1 LNGSHESSF
10 KKEIGMKKVLVALAL
25 SMGLIGTASAVD
37 FGVNGGVVTGGNDGG
52 VAGVTVGEK
61 FGKISVDAGFARGW
75 QQDTTSDRW
84 TLVAGYDVAKVAGV
98 TVTPK
103 VGYAYLDNSN
113 TTIAKA
119 APSASAGLVGV
130 GFSYPVAKKIAAT
143 ADYAYQFSGSSNN
156 NANVITAGLKY
167 SF

>member
-1 LNGSHESSF
+1 
-10 KKEIGMKKVLVALAL
+10 MKKVLLTLAL
-25 SMGLIGTASAVD
+25 SMGLIGTASAVN
-37 FGVNGGVVTGGNDGG
+37 FGVNGGVMTGGNDGG
-52 VAGVTVGEK
+52 LAGVTVGEK
-61 FGKISVDAGFARGW
+61 WDKFGVDAGFARGW
-75 QQDTTSDRW
+75 GQDTTSDRW

-103 VGYAYLDNSN
+103 VGYGYIDNSN
-113 TTIAKA
+113 TTIANA
-119 APSASAGLVGV
+119 APSASVAIVGLG
-130 GFSYPVAKKIAAT
+130 GSLPITKSIAAT

>member
-1 LNGSHESSF
+1 LSSF
-10 KKEIGMKKVLVALAL
+10 LKEIRMKKVLLALAL
-25 SMGLIGTASAVD
+25 SLGLIGTASAVEV
-37 FGVNGGVVTGGNDGG
+37 GVNGGVMTGGNDGG
-52 VAGVTVGEK
+52 VAGVTLGEK
-61 FGKISVDAGFARGW
+61 WGKFGVDAGFARGW
-75 QQDTTSDRW
+75 GQDTTQDRW

-119 APSASAGLVGV
+119 APSASLPITKQI
-130 GFSYPVAKKIAAT
+130 SAT
-143 ADYAYQFSGSSNN
+143 ADYAYQFSGNSNN

-167 SF
+167 RF

>member
-1 LNGSHESSF
+1 
-10 KKEIGMKKVLVALAL
+10 MKKVLFALAL
-25 SMGLIGTASAVD
+25 SMGLIGTASAVN
-37 FGVNGGVVTGGNDGG
+37 FGVNGGVMTGGNDGG
-52 VAGVTVGEK
+52 IAGVTVGEK
-61 FGKISVDAGFARGW
+61 WGRIGVDAGFARGW
-75 QQDTTSDRW
+75 GQDTTQDRW

-103 VGYAYLDNSN
+103 VGYGYIDNSN

-119 APSASAGLVGV
+119 APSASVAIVGLG
-130 GFSYPVAKKIAAT
+130 GSLPITKQISAT

-167 SF
+167 RF

>member
-1 LNGSHESSF
+1 
-10 KKEIGMKKVLVALAL
+10 MKKVLVALAL
-25 SMGLIGTASAVD
+25 SLGLIGTASAVTL
-37 FGVNGGVVTGGNDGG
+37 GVNGGVITGGNDGG

-61 FGKISVDAGFARGW
+61 WGKIGVDAGFARGW
-75 QQDTTSDRW
+75 GQNTTSDRW
-84 TLVAGYDVAKVAGV
+84 TLVAGYDVARVVGV

-103 VGYAYLDNSN
+103 IGYAYLDNSN
-113 TTIAKA
+113 TTIAMA
-119 APSASAGLVGV
+119 TPSASAGLVGV
-130 GFSYPVAKKIAAT
+130 GASLPITKQISAT

>member
-1 LNGSHESSF
+1 
-10 KKEIGMKKVLVALAL
+10 MKKVLLTLAVTFGFM
-25 SMGLIGTASAVD
+25 SAASAVNL
-37 FGVNGGVVTGGNDGG
+37 GVNGGVVTGGNDGG

-61 FGKISVDAGFARGW
+61 FGKFGIDAGFARAW

-103 VGYAYLDNSN
+103 IGYAYLDNSN
-113 TTIAKA
+113 TTIVKA

-130 GFSYPVAKKIAAT
+130 GVSYPVAKKIDAT

>member
-1 LNGSHESSF
+1 
-10 KKEIGMKKVLVALAL
+10 MKKVLLALAL
-25 SMGLIGTASAVD
+25 SMGLIGTASAVN

-52 VAGVTVGEK
+52 LAGVTVGEK
-61 FGKISVDAGFARGW
+61 FGKISVDAGYARGW
-75 QQDTTSDRW
+75 QDLTTSNRW
-84 TLVAGYDVAKVAGV
+84 TLVAGYDVARVSGV

-103 VGYAYLDNSN
+103 IGYAYLDNSN
-113 TTIAKA
+113 TAIKNS

-130 GFSYPVAKKIAAT
+130 GVSYPVAKQISAT

>member
-1 LNGSHESSF
+1 
-10 KKEIGMKKVLVALAL
+10 MKKVLLALAL
-25 SMGLIGTASAVD
+25 SLGLIGTASAVE
-37 FGVNGGVVTGGNDGG
+37 FGINGGVMTGGNDGG
-52 VAGVTVGEK
+52 IAGVTVGEK
-61 FGKISVDAGFARGW
+61 FGKFGVDAGFARGW
-75 QQDTTSDRW
+75 GQDTTSDRW

-103 VGYAYLDNSN
+103 VGYGYIDNSN

-119 APSASAGLVGV
+119 TPSASVAIVGLGV
-130 GFSYPVAKKIAAT
+130 SYPVAKQISAT

-167 SF
+167 KF